1 MKNTSSSNDKTP
13 RFSTNTLKKIT
24 LSSYFLLLILMP
36 VWLIIL
42 SPDIVSESLT
52 DLAKTNSIDTSKNSM
67 SPLLTFVFFVLPL
80 LLPLK
85 GLIQGKPYTYAWAN
99 FIVMIYFLH
108 SLTTFWVSSED
119 RIWAIIE
126 FILATT
132 MFLAGSY
139 YAKYKSQELK
149 KAANIELTSAEV
161 LQSKQ

>member
-1 MKNTSSSNDKTP
+1 MKNTSPSNAKKQ
-13 RFSTNTLKKIT
+13 RFSTDTLKKIT

-36 VWLIIL
+36 LWLIIL
-42 SPDIVSESLT
+42 SPEIVSQSLT
-52 DLAKTNSIDTSKNSM
+52 DLANSNSIDTSKSTM

-85 GLIQGKPYTYAWAN
+85 GLLQGKPYTYAWAN

-119 RIWAIIE
+119 RIWAAIE
-126 FILATT
+126 FILAAT

-149 KAANIELTSAEV
+149 KAADIEPTSAEV
-161 LQSKQ
+161 EQKK